1 MLTAAQ
7 DSLPPA
13 PLHRPRGAATA
24 YGSVIRGTE
33 DPRDIEYRVLARAT
47 ALLEAASLAEA
58 GPAELPAA
66 LHENRMVWTAFATD
80 LASDE
85 NGWDMV
91 LKARLLSLTRWVFAE
106 SERVLREGRSP
117 RALCD
122 VNRAVMAGLKP
133 DRTESDRPHSDRP
146 HSDRAYSD
154 RATSDSNTAAGR
166 TGPG

>member
-7 DSLPPA
+7 ESLPPA

-47 ALLEAASLAEA
+47 ALLEAASLEGA
-58 GPAELPAA
+58 GPTALPAA
-66 LHENRMVWTAFATD
+66 IHENRMVWTAFAAD
-80 LASDE
+80 LAGEE
-85 NGWDMV
+85 NGWDLV

-106 SERVLREGRSP
+106 SERVLRDGRSL

-133 DRTESDRPHSDRP
+133 DRTPP
-146 HSDRAYSD
+146 APPGPRAVIPEAS
-154 RATSDSNTAAGR
+154 R